1 MLSKFMVGTEQGG
14 VVVARMQAKAGTN
27 DWILADFENCHQ
39 VGIGV
44 VLHDVRLFWEL
55 IKGEYVS
62 PPQGKVMAVDRNP
75 FYPKNF
81 LTVSFS
87 DAKSDVLGEFHLSRL
102 ETRLAKSGARTW
114 GAVPSCGWSLPRCA
128 NIYLDYDD
136 DDYSGLKWWFWWLFW
151 SKARL
156 TDGCWSP
163 TKISLFFTTRTDG
176 FVEVGGNMKYW
187 VEWKSNNITEGG
199 IFFAQIFFQI
209 WDFLHN
215 QRLPILTIKVHGK
228 WYWQSPCD

>member
-1 MLSKFMVGTEQGG
+1 
-14 VVVARMQAKAGTN
+14 
-27 DWILADFENCHQ
+27 
-39 VGIGV
+39 
-44 VLHDVRLFWEL
+44 
-55 IKGEYVS
+55 
-62 PPQGKVMAVDRNP
+62 MAVDRNP

-87 DAKSDVLGEFHLSRL
+87 NAKSDVLGEFHLSRL

-128 NIYLDYDD
+128 DIYLDYDD
-136 DDYSGLKWWFWWLFW
+136 YDYSGLKWWFWWLFW

-176 FVEVGGNMKYW
+176 FVEVGGNMKNW
-187 VEWKSNNITEGG
+187 VERKSNNIKVLDTRNFHQRSLNLIVGTH
-199 IFFAQIFFQI
+199 IKYTHFKLTNTPK
-209 WDFLHN
+209 LHK
-215 QRLPILTIKVHGK
+215 I
-228 WYWQSPCD
+228 

>member
-1 MLSKFMVGTEQGG
+1 MNKY
-14 VVVARMQAKAGTN
+14 
-27 DWILADFENCHQ
+27 I
-39 VGIGV
+39 
-44 VLHDVRLFWEL
+44 
-55 IKGEYVS
+55 S

-87 DAKSDVLGEFHLSRL
+87 NAKSDVLGELHLSRL
-102 ETRLAKSGARTW
+102 GTRLAKSGARTW
-114 GAVPSCGWSLPRCA
+114 GAVPSCGWSPLRCA

-136 DDYSGLKWWFWWLFW
+136 YDYSGLKWWFWWLFW

-176 FVEVGGNMKYW
+176 FVEVGGNMK
-187 VEWKSNNITEGG
+187 VSGEVFFLKLRGERKSKNITEDG
-199 IFFAQIFFQI
+199 IFFAQIFF
-209 WDFLHN
+209 L
-215 QRLPILTIKVHGK
+215 L
-228 WYWQSPCD
+228 